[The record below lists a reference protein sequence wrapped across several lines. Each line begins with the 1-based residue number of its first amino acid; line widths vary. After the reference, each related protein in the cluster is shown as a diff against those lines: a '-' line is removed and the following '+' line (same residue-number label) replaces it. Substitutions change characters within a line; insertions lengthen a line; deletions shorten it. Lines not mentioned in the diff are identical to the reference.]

1 MAYEHFHDYKYWIQN
16 RAEEIAVEEYGK
28 EFYDLPDEL
37 WDKVYQQAIE
47 AYKEAYADRIDS
59 TYEAIRDKQEDMSEL
74 LTKLDVTELI
84 NAIKD
89 HWQLVRATEQNVLA
103 KLKRLGYKSPK
114 EVEEAIKQERERTL
128 RECLKDLVSADGA
141 ENLKLLEKRIT
152 ELIYQW
158 KQTLKDKP

>member
-74 LTKLDVTELI
+74 LTGEERTTI
-84 NAIKD
+84 
-89 HWQLVRATEQNVLA
+89 WEQYKREHPDPEVIPQSDFGYVNRLLKAQLA
-103 KLKRLGYKSPK
+103 KARPII
-114 EVEEAIKQERERTL
+114 EKQERERII
-128 RECLKDLVSADGA
+128 RWVE
-141 ENLKLLEKRIT
+141 ENSEYDIISKQSVRIIVET
-152 ELIYQW
+152 DWQA
-158 KQTLKDKP
+158 LKDKP